1 MANNYIEQ
9 TDQERL
15 EREQRKHRGLTV
27 LLIVLLI
34 TALVCVALY
43 IIDRY
48 RHKVYDS
55 YEVVK
60 QVERTDSVAAVYI
73 PYNGNSILK
82 YSRDGA
88 LAIDSEGNILWNGSY
103 DFNSPAADTCGNYA
117 VIADIGGTKAV
128 VFNGTDSGTEIEV
141 LLPIVEAR
149 VAGQGVVALLLE
161 DSTSNVLNIYNPY
174 ASDKE
179 LLVEI
184 PTSVQEDGFPIDF
197 AISEDG
203 TKVVT
208 SFLNIKNGVQENYLN
223 FYNFDEV
230 GKNTVNRLVGARNME
245 DQMVA
250 KVEFLNNN
258 TVCAF
263 TENGFLLYDMKQIP
277 SDLFT
282 KEFKDNIKGVC
293 YDKEH
298 IAVALGS
305 LEEAGNTGIRIYD
318 MEGNEVLNRKTGF
331 QFDSMYLS
339 DGELVLYGN
348 ISWNVLRLDGTM
360 KYEGD
365 FESGIEK
372 IFPVD
377 NYETYIVM
385 DSSKINIIHMG
396 GAGFDF

>member
-15 EREQRKHRGLTV
+15 EREQRKHRGLTI

-43 IIDRY
+43 MIDRY

-55 YEVVK
+55 YEIVT
-60 QVERTDSVAAVYI
+60 QLERTDSVAAVYI
-73 PYNGNSILK
+73 PYKGDAVMK

-88 LAIDSEGNILWNGSY
+88 LAVDSEGNILWNGSY
-103 DFNSPAADTCGNYA
+103 DFNAPAADTCGKYA
-117 VIADIGGTKAV
+117 VVADIGGMKAV
-128 VFNGTDSGTEIEV
+128 VFNGSDSGTTIEV

-161 DSTSNVLNIYNPY
+161 DDGSNVLNIYNPY
-174 ASDKE
+174 ASEDQ

-184 PTSVQEDGFPIDF
+184 PTSVSEDGFPIDF

-203 TKVVT
+203 AKVVT
-208 SFLNIKNGVQENYLN
+208 SYLNVKNGVQENYLN

-245 DQMVA
+245 EVMVS
-250 KVEFLNNN
+250 KVEFVNDH

-263 TENGFLLYDMKQIP
+263 TENGFMLYDMKQIP
-277 SDLFT
+277 SDLFQ
-282 KEFKDNIKGVC
+282 KEFKNSIRSIS
-293 YDKEH
+293 YDSGH
-298 IAVALGS
+298 IAVAIGS
-305 LEEAGNTGIRIYD
+305 VEEAGNTKLVVYD
-318 MEGNEVLNRKTGF
+318 MEGNEVLNQKTKF
-331 QFDSMYLS
+331 QFESMYLS
-339 DGELVLYGN
+339 GEELVLYGN
-348 ISWNVLRLDGTM
+348 VSWNILRLDGTQ
-360 KYEGD
+360 KYKGD

-377 NYETYIVM
+377 DYESYIVM
-385 DSSKINIIHMG
+385 DSTRLNMIHLG